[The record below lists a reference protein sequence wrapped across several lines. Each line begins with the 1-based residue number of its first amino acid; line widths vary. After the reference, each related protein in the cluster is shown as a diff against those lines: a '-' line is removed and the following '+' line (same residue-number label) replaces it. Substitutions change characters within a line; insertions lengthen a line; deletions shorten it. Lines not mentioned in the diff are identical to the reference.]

1 MTKAIIGRKVGM
13 TRMFDPDGNNI
24 PVTLIQVG
32 PCYVSQIKTTETDG
46 YSAVQLAYEDV
57 KPRNTTIPLIA
68 HDMKAGI
75 SPKRFHREV
84 RCADDAAVADI
95 EPGAEVTVDT
105 FESVRFV
112 DIVGT
117 SKGKGTAG
125 VMKRWNFKGMSASH
139 GTERKHRHPGSICGR
154 SSNRGTGK
162 PKRGIRM
169 GGRLGNERVTLR
181 SAELIGHDKDQ
192 NLLWVKGPV
201 PGPRQ
206 GLLLIKEATRLYKR
220 KAAKAKSSE

>member
-13 TRMFDPDGNNI
+13 TRVYDPEGRNI
-24 PVTLIQVG
+24 PVTLIEAG
-32 PCYVSQIKTTETDG
+32 PCYVSQIKTRETDG

-57 KPRNTTIPLIA
+57 KPRNTTIPVIG
-68 HDMKAGI
+68 HDMKAGV
-75 SPKRFHREV
+75 SPKRVHREV
-84 RCADDAAVADI
+84 RVKDDAELADVELGGRI
-95 EPGAEVTVDT
+95 TVEAM
-105 FESVRFV
+105 ESVRFV

-169 GGRLGNERVTLR
+169 GGRMGNERVTLR
-181 SAELIGHDKDQ
+181 SLEVIGQDKEQ

-206 GLLLIKEATRLYKR
+206 GLLLIREATRLYKR
-220 KAAKAKSSE
+220 KAAKAK